1 MRLTPGRALTGA
13 ALLRAATS
21 GRRRSSGSGGGTG
34 LGCLVLV
41 GALLVGG
48 VWAWEWAT
56 ANPVPAGAAAV
67 VLLLVVVWALRR
79 MRSGSAERVE
89 TLTGLLS
96 LSPSAFEH
104 EVAALLGAIGFQGM
118 RAVGGAGDLSVDV
131 EGRDPTGRRV
141 LVQCKRYAPDRR
153 IGSPEIQQFYGM
165 ARFHDEAARAIFVTT
180 SDFTDAA
187 RDVAAKTGVELV
199 SGTEL
204 VALAVRVNRALGATA
219 AAAPEPTGAGDPEA

>member
-1 MRLTPGRALTGA
+1 M
-13 ALLRAATS
+13 
-21 GRRRSSGSGGGTG
+21 GGI
-34 LGCLVLV
+34 
-41 GALLVGG
+41 
-48 VWAWEWAT
+48 WAWEWAT
-56 ANPVPAGAAAV
+56 LNPVPAAAAV
-67 VLLLVVVWALRR
+67 VALLALAVWLVRRLRG
-79 MRSGSAERVE
+79 GSSERVE
-89 TLTGLLS
+89 TLAGLLA

-104 EVAALLGAIGFQGM
+104 EVAALRGAIGFQGM

-165 ARFHDEAARAIFVTT
+165 ARFHDESARALFVTT

-204 VALAVRVNRALGATA
+204 VALAVRVNRALGTTA
-219 AAAPEPTGAGDPEA
+219 ARAPEPTGAGEPDA